1 MILPRGNP
9 DPGLERATQSR
20 PEKAQKGHNGP
31 SRALS
36 CTPSI
41 FHVEETPISG
51 WVPGPQFKIRPPL
64 RGLDTLKLPR
74 LEHALS
80 SAADSHRL
88 TLVSAP
94 AGYGKSTLLGDWA
107 RNSGLNCAWLS
118 LDRFDNKPERLFHGV
133 VGALQFAASKLPVPG
148 NHVLLALD
156 QSLARDRAASYDLLL
171 GALEHLTERIVL
183 VIDDTHLAG
192 PDMAQ
197 GIVGVLAAS
206 APTAL
211 RLVLSGRGHPS
222 IQLERLRYGEG
233 VGELHADELA
243 FTWQEV
249 AQLASALGQDE
260 SFDAGS
266 LWQTTSGWPVAVHA
280 SLATLAQ
287 ARKLP
292 DRNTISSPTHLPL
305 ADYVAEEVLDQ
316 LDPSLA
322 DFVLRATT
330 CDWISRRLADELYG
344 RPGGGMCL
352 QECLRNGLF
361 IEEHDYRAGESKYRW
376 HSLFAVQCRRI
387 LERRDPVL
395 AERLHRVAAH
405 YYQDE
410 DVCECV
416 AQAVQG
422 HAPGLAVT
430 SLGVHWLE
438 FLLHTDA
445 HTLERV
451 CRELPPPWS
460 EDPEILMIR
469 SVCRALAGDSTA
481 ASEFTQ
487 RSLAGASVLDTANR
501 LKLDSSEGLSEALAV
516 GGRAGLRGAAE
527 VGGSLVGVA
536 ADGNP
541 TLYATGLYLLGHA
554 EVRPVREDEPVIA
567 QLQLTGTIGNANPLH
582 GMEVY
587 AKAELALA
595 FAAAGDVVN
604 ADKQGAQALESA
616 ERLGG
621 SSQERMAAAWLARGI
636 ACYWKDELNDARA
649 HLVRALRLAG
659 KLFPLAPLGV
669 LYRVLVDC
677 AAGDQTH
684 LAVSSAVLAS
694 YHDRGLYGVSW
705 TAFHTIAEAKVA
717 EAEGDLDRALTIV
730 RPLGAGGYAPLV
742 DTLLAELLRRGGETA
757 AARRCARSLTSRR
770 RNSYIDTSMSLTE
783 ALLAHGSGDSATA
796 HERIEHASFRAEPQ
810 SLVRPFTDRTDE
822 LAELLRKHA
831 VWGTTHE
838 SFIAAR
844 MARRAPGHTLGT
856 ASRWSLTERERE
868 VLAYMRSIMTAAEIA
883 EALFISVNTVKTH
896 ERSIYRK
903 LGAASRRDALKM
915 AAERG
920 IV

>member
-1 MILPRGNP
+1 MS
-9 DPGLERATQSR
+9 A
-20 PEKAQKGHNGP
+20 
-31 SRALS
+31 
-36 CTPSI
+36 
-41 FHVEETPISG
+41 
-51 WVPGPQFKIRPPL
+51 
-64 RGLDTLKLPR
+64 
-74 LEHALS
+74 
-80 SAADSHRL
+80 AADSHRL
-88 TLVSAP
+88 TLVAAP
-94 AGYGKSTLLGDWA
+94 AGYGKSTLLGHWA

-118 LDRFDNKPERLFHGV
+118 LDRFDRQPERLFHGV
-133 VGALQFAASKLPVPG
+133 VGALQSAASKLPLPG

-156 QSLARDRAASYDLLL
+156 QNLARDRAASYDLLL
-171 GALEHLTERIVL
+171 GALEHLSERIAL

-206 APTAL
+206 APPAL

-233 VGELHADELA
+233 VGEVHAVELA

-260 SFDAGS
+260 SFDAVS
-266 LWQTTSGWPVAVHA
+266 LWQMTAGWPVAVHA
-280 SLATLAQ
+280 SLATVAQ
-287 ARKLP
+287 SGNLP
-292 DRNTISSPTHLPL
+292 DRNTISSPAHLPL
-305 ADYVAEEVLDQ
+305 ADYVAEEVVDQ

-344 RPGGGMCL
+344 QPGGGRCL

-361 IEEHDYRAGESKYRW
+361 IEELDYRAGESKYRW

-387 LERRDPVL
+387 LERRDPIL
-395 AERLHRVAAH
+395 AERLHRVAAQ

-416 AQAVQG
+416 AQAVRG

-438 FLLHTDA
+438 FLLQTDA
-445 HTLERV
+445 DTLDQA
-451 CRELPPPWS
+451 CRELPPPWNK
-460 EDPEILMIR
+460 EPAVLMIR
-469 SVCRALAGDSTA
+469 SVCRALAGDGTA
-481 ASEFTQ
+481 AP
-487 RSLAGASVLDTANR
+487 ANR
-501 LKLDSSEGLSEALAV
+501 LKLDSSTGPSEASTV
-516 GGRAGLRGAAE
+516 GGLAGLRSA
-527 VGGSLVGVA
+527 S
-536 ADGNP
+536 
-541 TLYATGLYLLGHA
+541 
-554 EVRPVREDEPVIA
+554 EVRAHRDDKPVIA
-567 QLQLTGTIGNANPLH
+567 QLRLAGAIGNANSLH
-582 GMEVY
+582 GLEVC
-587 AKAELALA
+587 ARAELALA

-604 ADKQGAQALESA
+604 GEEQGSEALEVA
-616 ERLGG
+616 ERLGR

-636 ACYWKDELNDARA
+636 AGYWRDELNEARA

-659 KLFPLAPLGV
+659 KLFPLSPLAV
-669 LYRVLVDC
+669 VYRVLVDC

-684 LAVSSAVLAS
+684 LAASGAVLAS

-705 TAFHTIAEAKVA
+705 NAFHIIAEAKVA
-717 EAEGDLDRALTIV
+717 EAEGDLDRALTV
-730 RPLGAGGYAPLV
+730 VQPLGAGGHAPLV

-757 AARRCARSLTSRR
+757 AARRCARSLTSRQ
-770 RNSYIDTSMSLTE
+770 RNSYVDTSMSLTE
-783 ALLAHGSGDSATA
+783 ALLAHGSGDTATA
-796 HERIEHASFRAEPQ
+796 HERIEHASCRAEPQ
-810 SLVRPFTDRTDE
+810 SVVRPFTDRTEE
-822 LAELLRKHA
+822 LAELLGQHA

-844 MARRAPGHTLGT
+844 MARHAPGHTLVS

-903 LGAASRRDALKM
+903 LGAASRRDALRM